1 MLPQFTVYAKIL
13 CLLMVVMGALST
25 TLDTTLISGC
35 SGKAI
40 QMDSAGRV
48 FASDQHQKVTLTSHI
63 VTSKHG
69 NITTHITLYFKEQ
82 QKFICFS
89 KRWKLVGLKKKRDK
103 RCYFQETMKNGNFQY
118 QSIIDGNKFIG
129 FRKNGKPI
137 HYDVEPKNLD
147 ANCLS
152 FLKLDNKS
160 SANGNIIS
168 HWEMLDDARADH
180 GMSHSKTNNN
190 KRKQL
195 RRQEGHRPRVNQ
207 IKHNQNKDTGRFEK
221 KVVRYSAHEATSSIP
236 LDPLPSVR
244 SLDTRRGSDVTEKRH
259 GRRKEL
265 HRHLK
270 HHPHSEQERTHFS
283 LEQYSSDVVRSLHN
297 DPHRHSG
304 SKHGHRK
311 FHSVG

>member
-35 SGKAI
+35 SGKAV

-48 FASDQHQKVTLTSHI
+48 FASDQHQKITLSSHI

-82 QKFICFS
+82 QRFICFS
-89 KRWKLVGLKKKRDK
+89 KRWKIISSKKKRDK
-103 RCYFQETMKNGNFQY
+103 RCFFQETLKNGNFQY

-152 FLKLDNKS
+152 FLKLDHTS
-160 SANGNIIS
+160 VAHMSALVPF
-168 HWEMLDDARADH
+168 EVPDEARRD
-180 GMSHSKTNNN
+180 HSKGAN
-190 KRKQL
+190 KRK
-195 RRQEGHRPRVNQ
+195 HRPRVNQ
-207 IKHNQNKDTGRFEK
+207 IKHSQKENAGRFEK
-221 KVVRYSAHEATSSIP
+221 KAPRYSTQEPTSSIP
-236 LDPLPSVR
+236 PDHIPNVR
-244 SLDTRRGSDVTEKRH
+244 SLEFRGREAMEKRH
-259 GRRKEL
+259 RHRKGL
-265 HRHLK
+265 AHRHPK
-270 HHPHSEQERTHFS
+270 HHQHQEPEKTHFS
-283 LEQYSSDVVRSLHN
+283 LEQYSSDVIRSLHN
-297 DPHRHSG
+297 DAHRHGG
-304 SKHGHRK
+304 SKHHRK
-311 FHSVG
+311 V